1 MSRLFNARVRH
12 TPVLSFFA
20 LSRGQ
25 SDAPAPAPIR
35 AAARVAAM
43 AFASRSATPPRS
55 PRSPR
60 SQSGAQWGTSS
71 FGTASGVDTAS
82 RALREAALLGDTD
95 AAVRAWAASAMPRGA
110 TPPQGGGSP
119 LLQRPRSGVSP
130 APPSPRTASAR
141 SRTPPAATPEAEIG
155 AGGGGEE
162 QQQVISVC
170 IRMRGLVE
178 REAADGVA
186 WKVDGRYVWEAEAEA
201 AAEERGGDVT
211 AYEFPAVF
219 GHGATQTQVYA
230 HVRPVVLGFLSGALG

>member
-1 MSRLFNARVRH
+1 
-12 TPVLSFFA
+12 
-20 LSRGQ
+20 
-25 SDAPAPAPIR
+25 
-35 AAARVAAM
+35 M
-43 AFASRSATPPRS
+43 AFAPRSATPPRS
-55 PRSPR
+55 PRSQFAA
-60 SQSGAQWGTSS
+60 QSWGTSS
-71 FGTASGVDTAS
+71 AGGSGVDAAS

-110 TPPQGGGSP
+110 TPPRGGASP
-119 LLQRPRSGVSP
+119 LLQGPRSGVSP

-141 SRTPPAATPEAEIG
+141 SRTPPAATPEADSG
-155 AGGGGEE
+155 AGSGEE
-162 QQQVISVC
+162 QEQVISVC

-219 GHGATQTQVYA
+219 GPGATQTQVYA
-230 HVRPVVLGFLSGALG
+230 HVRPVVLGFLSGASPQRPA